1 METRSSAHA
10 RSQNEDNAVS
20 PPSTASSAEN
30 AAVLTAAQPPVEQ
43 PVAPPA
49 MGDGLR
55 AAHGRLAQLLHAAA
69 SILEEINLEVAGGP
83 SQPPADVPAIGRGR
97 HFDFPAGEPRDSA
110 GSGSQGHPGNA
121 GDQSQPATSSA
132 RDAADSSSSADAA
145 SSLYRHGTV
154 DSIGRE
160 IADLRLETVQAEGET
175 TSALQQRLPIF
186 REFTSE
192 GGDWAA
198 FQRRFLSHQEMV
210 GWSDAQ
216 ALRALPA
223 TLDDDALASLLTI
236 PRQQRATLQS
246 ALRRMSDVYGPP
258 SDVRS
263 RFYDRRRRPKESP
276 LAFRTALLAMARAGY
291 PRMDDET
298 IDAIVLQKM
307 LELARELRI
316 VIQAVDDDSMCSL
329 RAARCIHAHLLLHT
343 ESTIAASASTSEP
356 ASRDAEFSP
365 DRAFMATRSTG
376 RRSSDHAGRR
386 NDQQRGRPA
395 PRGDLTCFNCGRR
408 GHISSDCRAPRRRPS
423 ASRGQD
429 YRTST
434 ASRQNQ
440 ASRDASHAR
449 PSFTPYTLQ
458 RTIRRAR
465 DSACD
470 GGYSGVCSRPLK
482 PGQWSELAHR
492 VVAATAGSSVV
503 VGSIEGVEFRV
514 LVDTG
519 ASATIIS
526 DLIYNILPVRCR
538 PLERVSIPCFA
549 ANGSSLGIIGQ
560 IRAQISIGDIKL
572 AGPILVSSSLAV
584 PCLLGT
590 DFLAKMPIKI
600 LVDQGCIELPSG
612 RRMAFLP
619 TPSHPRM
626 ASASVQAFLASTVR
640 IPPGTQ
646 MLVPLQ
652 LKKPL
657 APEASAHGILLGPSN
672 AAAKGLDL
680 VAAQTLVAADR
691 EPFLQVLN
699 VGLSTTIIPQG
710 TVLAHATPVPLGT
723 GVAGHVHATPQVLPP
738 SESDER
744 WLDALCKDTGDLSH
758 SQRFQLRALL
768 REFSDV
774 FSKSKFYIG
783 CTKLLRHHIDTGDA
797 APIRQNP
804 FRLSP
809 AEKQHV
815 KSAVDD
821 MLKADIISPSTSPW
835 GAPIVLVKKHDGS
848 LRFCVDF
855 RRLNK
860 ISVAD
865 AYPLPRMDE
874 SLDALAGAHYFST
887 LDLLS
892 GFWQLP
898 LDESSKPKTAFR
910 TPQGLFEFNRL
921 PMGLHSAPATFQRLM
936 ELVLAGLQ
944 WDSCLI
950 YLDDV
955 IVFSR
960 TFGEHIERLRAVFL
974 KIRAANLKFKPQKC
988 HLLRESVRYLG
999 HIVSRSGISTDPE
1012 KTKCV
1017 QHWPTPT
1024 SAGDV
1029 RSFIGFASYYRRFVA
1044 GFATIA
1050 KPLHAL
1056 TSKGVAFHWGDVEQA
1071 AFDSLRNA
1079 LVTAPSLAY
1088 PDFSV
1093 PFVLDTDASN
1103 TGIGGVLSQ
1112 KVDGIE
1118 RVVAYGSRVLSLAE
1132 QRYCV
1137 TRRELL
1143 AIVFFIQQYRPYLYG
1158 QHFTVRSDHSALQYA
1173 LRVDQPSGQLSRWLE
1188 VLQDYDFNVTYRR
1201 GAQHTNA
1208 DALSRLP
1215 PAQKCACFLGSG
1227 RCKPPLPA
1235 QVAPLTTVSAALP
1248 AASAPMLDHADP
1260 MASDDLLGLTL
1271 AEWGRHQGEDM
1282 SLLRLRRHANNAV
1295 PRQGKFNSF
1304 VMKRGLLMH
1313 WDADSCQ
1320 HKIVVPSALRCKAVW
1335 AAHERLLHLGVH
1347 KTIGLLRLQ
1356 FFWPGMLR
1364 DVTDILLGCT
1374 HCAQRKPPAKPA
1386 CPPLQPIS
1394 VSRINELVALD
1405 ILGPFPTTPRGNKY
1419 LLVGVEYFTRW
1430 PMAWALPNQSAAA
1443 VVDAFVQGYVLDKGA
1458 PERLLTD
1465 QGRNFSGALLTDVCR
1480 LLGTKKVRTSPY
1492 HPQTD
1497 GMVERLHRTL
1507 TAMLC
1512 HQVDESHLDWDLQVP
1527 GVLAAY
1533 RMAPHAATGFSPF
1546 FLMYGRDAFP
1556 PADVRLEIEQ
1566 PPQKSK
1572 LVDHLRFNLRKL
1584 AEAREAAIENSASRQ
1599 RANLRL
1605 RDPRSY
1611 THRWAPGDRA
1621 WLHCPQVPVSTSAK
1635 LLRPWRGPVE
1645 VVEVLR
1651 PQCVKISWG
1660 RRRWCVHPSRL
1671 KPFVTPRV
1679 PPQHTRHGGRVC
1691 DASDEPD
1698 VAPLVPNPQRRR
1710 VIPPADDAGVTAPC
1724 RPRSASMDR
1733 GAAGV
1738 PVEMPK
1744 GPPDAL
1750 AHPPPS
1756 LVPPTKPAI
1765 PYDGP
1770 AKRTRAKSRR
1780 L

>member
-1 METRSSAHA
+1 MALHVERRDWYHTSA
-10 RSQNEDNAVS
+10 S
-20 PPSTASSAEN
+20 PPSGTERRSRGERTPSSLRGGSWQGKPEHAGHAVGPPFRRLAGVLFPPKRHSRHVGGGAVPAKTPFLPTSTPVVAEFHTFEWRRPASCSSAGGGCSHKRES
-30 AAVLTAAQPPVEQ
+30 VLACKI
-43 PVAPPA
+43 
-49 MGDGLR
+49 LR
-55 AAHGRLAQLLHAAA
+55 DNHK
-69 SILEEINLEVAGGP
+69 
-83 SQPPADVPAIGRGR
+83 
-97 HFDFPAGEPRDSA
+97 
-110 GSGSQGHPGNA
+110 
-121 GDQSQPATSSA
+121 
-132 RDAADSSSSADAA
+132 
-145 SSLYRHGTV
+145 
-154 DSIGRE
+154 GRE
-160 IADLRLETVQAEGET
+160 ETVCQLKSISPTAFNHLRDLQRLELDSNQLE
-175 TSALQQRLPIF
+175 SLP
-186 REFTSE
+186 E
-192 GGDWAA
+192 AA
-198 FQRRFLSHQEMV
+198 FQQLVNLKEFSEFSQGSRKERGGVWDWHV
-210 GWSDAQ
+210 
-216 ALRALPA
+216 
-223 TLDDDALASLLTI
+223 
-236 PRQQRATLQS
+236 S
-246 ALRRMSDVYGPP
+246 ALG
-258 SDVRS
+258 
-263 RFYDRRRRPKESP
+263 
-276 LAFRTALLAMARAGY
+276 
-291 PRMDDET
+291 
-298 IDAIVLQKM
+298 
-307 LELARELRI
+307 
-316 VIQAVDDDSMCSL
+316 
-329 RAARCIHAHLLLHT
+329 
-343 ESTIAASASTSEP
+343 
-356 ASRDAEFSP
+356 
-365 DRAFMATRSTG
+365 
-376 RRSSDHAGRR
+376 
-386 NDQQRGRPA
+386 
-395 PRGDLTCFNCGRR
+395 
-408 GHISSDCRAPRRRPS
+408 
-423 ASRGQD
+423 
-429 YRTST
+429 
-434 ASRQNQ
+434 
-440 ASRDASHAR
+440 
-449 PSFTPYTLQ
+449 
-458 RTIRRAR
+458 RAR

-470 GGYSGVCSRPLK
+470 GGYSGICSRPLG

-549 ANGSSLGIIGQ
+549 ANGSSLAIIGQ

-572 AGPILVSSSLAV
+572 AGPILDSSSLAV

-619 TPSHPRM
+619 IPSHPRM
-626 ASASVQAFLASTVR
+626 ASASVQAFVASTVR

-699 VGLSTTIIPQG
+699 VGLSTTVIPQG
-710 TVLAHATPVPLGT
+710 TVLAHTTPVPLGT
-723 GVAGHVHATPQVLPP
+723 GVVGHVHDTPQVPP
-738 SESDER
+738 LSESDER
-744 WLDALCKDTGDLSH
+744 WLDALCTDTGDLSH
-758 SQRFQLRALL
+758 SQRNKLRALL

-774 FSKSKFYIG
+774 FSKSKFDIG

-821 MLKADIISPSTSPW
+821 MLEADIISPSTSPW

-960 TFGEHIERLRAVFL
+960 TFSEHIERLCAVFL
-974 KIRAANLKFKPQKC
+974 KMRAANLKFKRQKC

-1029 RSFIGFASYYRRFVA
+1029 RNFIGFASYYRRFVA

-1056 TSKGVAFHWGDVEQA
+1056 TSKGVAFHWGDAEQA
-1071 AFDSLRNA
+1071 VFDSLRNA

-1137 TRRELL
+1137 TRCELL
-1143 AIVFFIQQYRPYLYG
+1143 AIVFFIQQYKPYLYG

-1173 LRVDQPSGQLSRWLE
+1173 LRVDQPSGQLSRWLK
-1188 VLQDYDFNVTYRR
+1188 VLQDYDFNVTYPFNHLRDLQR
-1201 GAQHTNA
+1201 LELDSNQLESLPEAAFQQLVNLKELSELSQGSRKERGGVTGVQEDPAAGAQETRDLN
-1208 DALSRLP
+1208 
-1215 PAQKCACFLGSG
+1215 
-1227 RCKPPLPA
+1227 
-1235 QVAPLTTVSAALP
+1235 
-1248 AASAPMLDHADP
+1248 DP
-1260 MASDDLLGLTL
+1260 G
-1271 AEWGRHQGEDM
+1271 
-1282 SLLRLRRHANNAV
+1282 
-1295 PRQGKFNSF
+1295 
-1304 VMKRGLLMH
+1304 
-1313 WDADSCQ
+1313 
-1320 HKIVVPSALRCKAVW
+1320 
-1335 AAHERLLHLGVH
+1335 
-1347 KTIGLLRLQ
+1347 
-1356 FFWPGMLR
+1356 
-1364 DVTDILLGCT
+1364 
-1374 HCAQRKPPAKPA
+1374 
-1386 CPPLQPIS
+1386 
-1394 VSRINELVALD
+1394 
-1405 ILGPFPTTPRGNKY
+1405 
-1419 LLVGVEYFTRW
+1419 
-1430 PMAWALPNQSAAA
+1430 
-1443 VVDAFVQGYVLDKGA
+1443 
-1458 PERLLTD
+1458 
-1465 QGRNFSGALLTDVCR
+1465 
-1480 LLGTKKVRTSPY
+1480 
-1492 HPQTD
+1492 
-1497 GMVERLHRTL
+1497 
-1507 TAMLC
+1507 
-1512 HQVDESHLDWDLQVP
+1512 
-1527 GVLAAY
+1527 
-1533 RMAPHAATGFSPF
+1533 
-1546 FLMYGRDAFP
+1546 
-1556 PADVRLEIEQ
+1556 
-1566 PPQKSK
+1566 
-1572 LVDHLRFNLRKL
+1572 
-1584 AEAREAAIENSASRQ
+1584 
-1599 RANLRL
+1599 
-1605 RDPRSY
+1605 
-1611 THRWAPGDRA
+1611 
-1621 WLHCPQVPVSTSAK
+1621 
-1635 LLRPWRGPVE
+1635 
-1645 VVEVLR
+1645 
-1651 PQCVKISWG
+1651 
-1660 RRRWCVHPSRL
+1660 
-1671 KPFVTPRV
+1671 
-1679 PPQHTRHGGRVC
+1679 
-1691 DASDEPD
+1691 
-1698 VAPLVPNPQRRR
+1698 
-1710 VIPPADDAGVTAPC
+1710 
-1724 RPRSASMDR
+1724 
-1733 GAAGV
+1733 
-1738 PVEMPK
+1738 
-1744 GPPDAL
+1744 
-1750 AHPPPS
+1750 
-1756 LVPPTKPAI
+1756 
-1765 PYDGP
+1765 
-1770 AKRTRAKSRR
+1770 
-1780 L
+1780 